1 MKVEDRE
8 RRVVFLAPTLRDS
21 NLTASLF
28 EKAGIPLTM
37 CADLRVLCEE
47 VAHGAGAI
55 LLAEEALHRPDFH
68 LLVEALKLQPPWSD
82 LSILILTRGGQD
94 SFAAAKAM
102 ETMGNVTL
110 IERPVRIP
118 TLVSA
123 VQAAVRS
130 RMRQYQIRQHLE
142 DRETTEARLRENDRR
157 KDEFLA
163 MLAHELRNPLSA
175 IANCVQ
181 LVRDPVSDEVH
192 QWATE
197 VMAAQVGHLSRMID
211 DLLDVSRITR
221 GKITLKRQRID
232 LAEVL
237 ASAAATARPLM
248 EERHH
253 DLILRFAEGA
263 FPSYSDAT
271 RLEQIFVNLLNNAAK
286 FTEPGGTIIFSS
298 EVRDG
303 RFVVS
308 IRDTG
313 IGMPENL
320 LDDAFELFV
329 QGDRGIARS
338 EGGLGIGLTLV
349 RSLVA
354 MHGGTISAHSDGPG
368 LGSEF
373 VVSLP
378 LSRPG
383 ATGPITPM
391 IPTPALSTETLRILV
406 VDDNVDAALS
416 LGELLQLYGHEVRV
430 THDGTSAL
438 VCSRA
443 MRPDVIL
450 LDIGLPGMD
459 GYEVA
464 AALRGE
470 GFHDTLLIAVSGY
483 GEEAKSR
490 EGGFDHHLVK
500 PVDVTRLKSLIAG
513 QAARR

>member
-1 MKVEDRE
+1 MNVEERE

-28 EKAGIPLTM
+28 SRAGISMTM
-37 CADLRVLCEE
+37 CVDLRSLCEE
-47 VAHGAGAI
+47 IAAGAGAI
-55 LLAEEALHRPDFH
+55 LLAEEALHRPDFP
-68 LLVEALKLQPPWSD
+68 LLEDALNLQPPWSD
-82 LSILILTRGGQD
+82 FAILILTRGGRD
-94 SFAAAKAM
+94 SVAATRAM

-123 VQAAVRS
+123 VQSALRS
-130 RMRQYQIRQHLE
+130 RQRQYQIRQHLE
-142 DRETTEARLRENDRR
+142 DREKTEARLRENDRR

-175 IANCVQ
+175 IANSVQ
-181 LVRDPVSDEVH
+181 LIRSPVSESQH
-192 QWATE
+192 RWATE
-197 VMAAQVGHLSRMID
+197 VMEAQVGHLSRMID

-232 LAEVL
+232 LAQVL
-237 ASAAATARPLM
+237 LSAAATARPII
-248 EERHH
+248 EERRHE
-253 DLILRFAEGA
+253 LILHLAEGP
-263 FPSYSDAT
+263 FPTYSDAT

-286 FTEPGGTIIFSS
+286 FTEPGGTIHLTSS
-298 EVRDG
+298 TKEG
-303 RFVVS
+303 RFIVS
-308 IRDTG
+308 VKDSG
-313 IGMPENL
+313 IGMPEDL
-320 LDDAFELFV
+320 LNDAFELFV

-354 MHGGTISAHSDGPG
+354 MHGGTITAHSDGPG
-368 LGSEF
+368 RGSEF
-373 VVSLP
+373 TVSLP

-391 IPTPALSTETLRILV
+391 REIEEEVSVSLRILV

-416 LGELLQLYGHEVRV
+416 LGELLQVYGHEVRV
-430 THDGTSAL
+430 THDGTAAL
-438 VCSRA
+438 RRSRE

-464 AALRGE
+464 SALRAE
-470 GFHDTLLIAVSGY
+470 GFHDTLLIAISGY
-483 GEEAKSR
+483 AEEARSK

-500 PVDVTRLKSLIAG
+500 PVDFSKLKSLIAKG
-513 QAARR
+513 